1 MKGTRD
7 VFRFTSIL
15 LWPRRFPFATCFPA
29 TFRIFAGGLRKP
41 ETRLEAAKHLC
52 EIFSAGSHD
61 PVQMLDMLL
70 AIRAQRL
77 SQSNQRELEAWE
89 NEGGYTAP
97 QVTAKSLVLRW
108 PPRKRLRLRLAHG

>member
-1 MKGTRD
+1 MSSASHLPYFGPQD
-7 VFRFTSIL
+7 
-15 LWPRRFPFATCFPA
+15 FPS
-29 TFRIFAGGLRKP
+29 LRAFLQRSGYSLDGCEKP

-52 EIFSAGSHD
+52 EIFSDGRHD

-97 QVTAKSLVLRW
+97 QVTAKSSVLRW
-108 PPRKRLRLRLAHG
+108 PPRKTLRLRLARG